1 MTLQE
6 RNVVFKAGI
15 VFALACFIFTV
26 AGSIFAFP
34 VYPAFESARRSSGIA
49 QAITGRFLAPSP
61 YVPVVSILAAAL
73 YALITIILI
82 CYYFEKT
89 QCPEILFI
97 ALFALSFS
105 FEGMRLMTPLKMVR
119 EIPDLYLAMA
129 SRFMLFGR
137 YFGIFSLFAA
147 SVCAAGLEMQKQQNI
162 IGVIVMVTLII
173 ALRVPIDT
181 LSWDSSFSMINGYRP
196 MFRMID
202 AGVLLITMA
211 SFFISAYSRGAR
223 EYIFI
228 GTGSLMVFAGRSILL
243 GADTWIS
250 PLPGVLLLALGTWFI
265 CTCLHKV
272 YLWL

>member
-1 MTLQE
+1 MTLQD
-6 RNVVFKAGI
+6 RNVIFRAGI
-15 VFALACFIFTV
+15 IFASACFILTA

-34 VYPAFESARRSSGIA
+34 VYPAFESARRSAGIV
-49 QAITGRFLAPSP
+49 QAITGRFLTPSP
-61 YVPVVSILAAAL
+61 YVPMVSILASAF
-73 YALITIILI
+73 YALVSIILI
-82 CYYFEKT
+82 YFFFEKT
-89 QCPEILFI
+89 QCPEIFFI

-105 FEGMRLMTPLKMVR
+105 FEGMRLMTPLKMIR

-147 SVCAAGLEMQKQQNI
+147 SVCAAGLEMQKQQHI
-162 IGVIVMVTLII
+162 VGAIVMVTLII

-181 LSWDSSFSMINGYRP
+181 LSWDSSFSMINGYRS
-196 MFRMID
+196 MFMMID
-202 AGVLLITMA
+202 TGALLITIA
-211 SFFISAYSRGAR
+211 SFFISAYSRGPR

-228 GTGSLMVFAGRSILL
+228 GIGSLMVLAGRSLLL

-250 PLPGVLLLALGTWFI
+250 PLPGALLLALGTWFI